1 MLRDDATLL
10 DIAGALRRIR
20 AFAEGFNRASFENDE
35 RIQSAILYQL
45 LVLGEAV
52 KRLSVEFRERH
63 SDVPWSRIAGMRDRI
78 IHGYDSVDLD
88 EVWNAVTIHV
98 PELAARLEPLMPRK
112 G

>member
-1 MLRDDATLL
+1 MTRRFSTSPARS
-10 DIAGALRRIR
+10 GASVRLRRDSIER
-20 AFAEGFNRASFENDE
+20 RLRTTSESNRRFS
-35 RIQSAILYQL
+35 ISCS
-45 LVLGEAV
+45 LGEAV